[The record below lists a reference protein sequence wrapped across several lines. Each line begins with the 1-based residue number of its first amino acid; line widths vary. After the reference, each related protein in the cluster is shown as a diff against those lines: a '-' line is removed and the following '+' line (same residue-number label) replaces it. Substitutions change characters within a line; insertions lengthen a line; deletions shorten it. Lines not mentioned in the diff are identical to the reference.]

1 MKCADF
7 ASPFCP
13 CELAEHGQCLVCAQC
28 SGKEMCDCGYTT
40 GYCVMQELRN
50 NGGKAMPLRL
60 ILKLFDFTDAAKIVM
75 SAIAILLFIYL
86 YCFGRY
92 TEKHRR

>member
-1 MKCADF
+1 
-7 ASPFCP
+7 
-13 CELAEHGQCLVCAQC
+13 
-28 SGKEMCDCGYTT
+28 
-40 GYCVMQELRN
+40 MQELRN

-75 SAIAILLFIYL
+75 TAIAILLFIYL